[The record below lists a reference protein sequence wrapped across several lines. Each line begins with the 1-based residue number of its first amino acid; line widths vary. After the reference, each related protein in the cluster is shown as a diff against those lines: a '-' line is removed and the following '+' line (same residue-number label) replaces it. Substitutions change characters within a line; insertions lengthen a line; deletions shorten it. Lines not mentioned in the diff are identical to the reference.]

1 MAETGIDR
9 AIGEW
14 WAATAALC
22 DLVPVERLV
31 ASVDQ
36 YAETLDDDADDDG
49 YFDDLVVFDAVSEP
63 AWRTNSSQGW
73 RTSLTLGCMS
83 IDYDRS
89 KAIAQQAVSSW
100 QNQGFTGS
108 AVEIATA
115 KPSGQMTTTQDDATG
130 VWTTSIQFVLMH
142 VGV

>member
-36 YAETLDDDADDDG
+36 YAETLDDDADDEDDEHQPDDWDADDDDEG
-49 YFDDLVVFDAVSEP
+49 NDLDDL
-63 AWRTNSSQGW
+63 
-73 RTSLTLGCMS
+73 
-83 IDYDRS
+83 DR
-89 KAIAQQAVSSW
+89 
-100 QNQGFTGS
+100 
-108 AVEIATA
+108 A
-115 KPSGQMTTTQDDATG
+115 KPVAPARRNERNTRNKD
-130 VWTTSIQFVLMH
+130 VLIPRKQR
-142 VGV
+142 

>member
-36 YAETLDDDADDDG
+36 YAETLDDDADDGG
-49 YFDDLVVFDAVSEP
+49 YFDDLWVF
-63 AWRTNSSQGW
+63 G
-73 RTSLTLGCMS
+73 G
-83 IDYDRS
+83 
-89 KAIAQQAVSSW
+89 
-100 QNQGFTGS
+100 
-108 AVEIATA
+108 
-115 KPSGQMTTTQDDATG
+115 
-130 VWTTSIQFVLMH
+130 
-142 VGV
+142 